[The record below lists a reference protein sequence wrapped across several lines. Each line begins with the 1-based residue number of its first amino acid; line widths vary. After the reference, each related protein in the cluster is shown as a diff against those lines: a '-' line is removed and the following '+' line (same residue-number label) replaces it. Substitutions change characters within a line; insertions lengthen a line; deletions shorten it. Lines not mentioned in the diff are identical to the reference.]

1 MIWPYRSKWTVKVR
15 FWIWQRQWL
24 SFLTHQLD
32 LDLHLAATIIII
44 SYPSTQWAA
53 VITWLCEIRLPPQKD
68 VFLSSTIC
76 ERVIPIHVMLSF
88 SNTHK
93 SCHPRPLIFSSILS
107 TDNTTPNNISF
118 STRYGGGIIWNE
130 KRCFFLSVSHRTA
143 FLQYFHT
150 CLLWTEPWSSNGKAA
165 NSHFLTDLM
174 GDFNVNPP
182 CFSWPSG
189 KIYGKQIVSKSNE
202 KQQAEILVNF
212 VEANFM
218 ENYQHCHKREIKMT
232 WDRDGEVKLKWKWL
246 GIEKWKWNEKAS
258 RLRSEI
264 FSRILENFRD
274 FKN

>member
-15 FWIWQRQWL
+15 FRIWQWL

-32 LDLHLAATIIII
+32 LDLHLAATMFII

-76 ERVIPIHVMLSF
+76 ERVIPIHVMSSF

-130 KRCFFLSVSHRTA
+130 KRCFFFVSVTQNGISSVFSYLSPVDRA
-143 FLQYFHT
+143 LVQQRQ
-150 CLLWTEPWSSNGKAA
+150 
-165 NSHFLTDLM
+165 
-174 GDFNVNPP
+174 
-182 CFSWPSG
+182 SG
-189 KIYGKQIVSKSNE
+189 QLSLFD
-202 KQQAEILVNF
+202 QF
-212 VEANFM
+212 
-218 ENYQHCHKREIKMT
+218 
-232 WDRDGEVKLKWKWL
+232 DGW
-246 GIEKWKWNEKAS
+246 
-258 RLRSEI
+258 
-264 FSRILENFRD
+264 FQC
-274 FKN
+274 